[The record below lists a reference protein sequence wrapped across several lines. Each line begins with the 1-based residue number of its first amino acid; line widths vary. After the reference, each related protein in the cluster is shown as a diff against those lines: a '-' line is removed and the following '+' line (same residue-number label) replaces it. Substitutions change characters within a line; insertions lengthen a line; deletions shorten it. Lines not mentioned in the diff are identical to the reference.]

1 MAKNKDEDFKGF
13 LISSRKKIGPGLTN
27 APVWVLQKAGKR
39 IWNPKSKRSWKEA
52 SLGKEFRRRRHKEK
66 NSRRRKKE

>member
-1 MAKNKDEDFKGF
+1 MAKNKDEEFKEF

-39 IWNPKSKRSWKEA
+39 TWNPKSNRSWKEVGLGIKYRKRKHMEKA
-52 SLGKEFRRRRHKEK
+52 SK
-66 NSRRRKKE
+66 RRKKD